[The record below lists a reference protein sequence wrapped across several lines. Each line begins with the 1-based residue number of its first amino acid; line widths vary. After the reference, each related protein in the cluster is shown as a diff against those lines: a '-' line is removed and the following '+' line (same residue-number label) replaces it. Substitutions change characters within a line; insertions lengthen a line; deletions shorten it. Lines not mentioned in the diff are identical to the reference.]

1 MARGKRGDGRE
12 ERKGGRGKR
21 EEERGKREEVV
32 GQCVCVVQDSNNSLL
47 GSACADLVDGPVC

>member
-1 MARGKRGDGRE
+1 M
-12 ERKGGRGKR
+12 KGGRGKR